1 MMARDDT
8 RATAGLIHL
17 LLAALVGLL
26 FLGAHADGSYWWS
39 DAPRHALNGVFVK
52 DLVAAAPWSDPSRY
66 AYDYYAQYPALTILF
81 YPPLFYAISAPFYAL
96 FGVSEGTALLVVAL
110 HYVAFAWGAWA
121 LFRCWLPAWPAA
133 AAAAMLMV
141 LPEIAFWGRQVMLE
155 VPSLAFFIWS
165 AAPPRSRTATCGW
178 PR

>member
-1 MMARDDT
+1 MAPPPLSPLPPHPQLPPPTAAPPGSST
-8 RATAGLIHL
+8 RCWLRC
-17 LLAALVGLL
+17 
-26 FLGAHADGSYWWS
+26 

-52 DLVAAAPWSDPSRY
+52 DLIAAAPWSDPSRY

-121 LFRCWLPAWPAA
+121 LFSSQRRRQFCQCS
-133 AAAAMLMV
+133 
-141 LPEIAFWGRQVMLE
+141 GRSGSQ
-155 VPSLAFFIWS
+155 
-165 AAPPRSRTATCGW
+165 RS
-178 PR
+178 

>member
-121 LFRCWLPAWPAA
+121 LFRCWLPSSRYQPAN
-133 AAAAMLMV
+133 
-141 LPEIAFWGRQVMLE
+141 LPGMEIYRRQPAELGWE
-155 VPSLAFFIWS
+155 TFDIDCAVPVVAL
-165 AAPPRSRTATCGW
+165 
-178 PR
+178 